1 MNGEVK
7 AGRSGDDSVRQEPQ
21 ERVGRYAMKALAG
34 SAIGYAMDG
43 FDLLILGFM
52 LPGIALSLH
61 LSTQQAGALV
71 TWTLVGAVAGGV
83 IFGALSDRFGRVR
96 VLTWTIMLFAV
107 FTGLCAFAQ
116 GYWDLLVYRTIAGIG
131 LGGEFGIGMALAAEA
146 WPASMRAR
154 ASSYV
159 ALGWQCGV
167 LCAALVTPALLPLI
181 GWRGMFLVGVLP
193 AGVAWVLRN
202 RLQEPQTFVRVASS
216 KQGATSLIGGFRL
229 LFADVASTKTSIGI
243 AILCAVQNFGYYG
256 IMIWMPTYLSRELGF
271 SLTKSGVWTAVTVV
285 GMMIGMGVFG
295 QIADRIGRKPA
306 FLLFQVG
313 AVATVIIY
321 SQLSG
326 PAAMLWVGALMG
338 MFVNGMVGG
347 YGALMSEAY
356 PTEVRATAQ
365 NVLWNIGR
373 AVGGLGP
380 IAVGFVASTYTFQI
394 AVAMLAGIYLI
405 DIIATVFLI
414 PELKGSE
421 LR

>member
-1 MNGEVK
+1 
-7 AGRSGDDSVRQEPQ
+7 
-21 ERVGRYAMKALAG
+21 
-34 SAIGYAMDG
+34 
-43 FDLLILGFM
+43 
-52 LPGIALSLH
+52 
-61 LSTQQAGALV
+61 
-71 TWTLVGAVAGGV
+71 
-83 IFGALSDRFGRVR
+83 
-96 VLTWTIMLFAV
+96 
-107 FTGLCAFAQ
+107 
-116 GYWDLLVYRTIAGIG
+116 
-131 LGGEFGIGMALAAEA
+131 
-146 WPASMRAR
+146 
-154 ASSYV
+154 
-159 ALGWQCGV
+159 
-167 LCAALVTPALLPLI
+167 
-181 GWRGMFLVGVLP
+181 
-193 AGVAWVLRN
+193 
-202 RLQEPQTFVRVASS
+202 
-216 KQGATSLIGGFRL
+216 
-229 LFADVASTKTSIGI
+229 
-243 AILCAVQNFGYYG
+243 
-256 IMIWMPTYLSRELGF
+256 
-271 SLTKSGVWTAVTVV
+271 
-285 GMMIGMGVFG
+285 MIGMGVFG